1 MLPAGEH
8 PAGAVLVHGD
18 YGPNN
23 ALLDSDASAVTA
35 VLDWEWAHPGDLV
48 EDLAWCEWIVR
59 MHHAPHVQALDQFFD
74 AYGWRPSWE
83 RRRAAMLAQCQRL
96 LDLCRRWSED
106 AVLTWQQ
113 RLEITAG
120 WVE

>member
-1 MLPAGEH
+1 MSRR
-8 PAGAVLVHGD
+8 
-18 YGPNN
+18 
-23 ALLDSDASAVTA
+23 SD
-35 VLDWEWAHPGDLV
+35 E
-48 EDLAWCEWIVR
+48 
-59 MHHAPHVQALDQFFD
+59 FFD

-83 RRRAAMLAQCQRL
+83 RRRAAMLARCQRL

-106 AVLTWQQ
+106 AVWTWHQ